1 MTSIHIFWCEK
12 TFYKMAVPWISSP
25 QYYLFSVKSVNQLY
39 FAHKKLNV
47 ISLNFKHYIFFL
59 PFLSSKTSTSK
70 SSKEVGPKKG
80 STSPKLPSYRGMA
93 DNCRF
98 EGETVRH
105 FNAGKLAVFE
115 MRAPNCRKD
124 EIQVNIIS
132 KYY

>member
-1 MTSIHIFWCEK
+1 MIFL
-12 TFYKMAVPWISSP
+12 S
-25 QYYLFSVKSVNQLY
+25 LFS
-39 FAHKKLNV
+39 
-47 ISLNFKHYIFFL
+47 
-59 PFLSSKTSTSK
+59 FLSSKTSTSK

-132 KYY
+132 KY